1 MVYALNA
8 GMTKPCLGKNN
19 LEADLESDRKANTI
33 FED

>member
-8 GMTKPCLGKNN
+8 RDDEALLGKNN